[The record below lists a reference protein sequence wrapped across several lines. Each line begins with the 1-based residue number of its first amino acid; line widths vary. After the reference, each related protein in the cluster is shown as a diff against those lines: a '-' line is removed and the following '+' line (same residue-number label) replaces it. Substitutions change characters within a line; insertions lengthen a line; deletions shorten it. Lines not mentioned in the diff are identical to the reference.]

1 MTGESG
7 DNRSDK
13 AIIKSLTD
21 DPVANSLALGC
32 APCPHLPTCG
42 GLCLPAGIMDCLDL
56 CCKTRDRCT
65 RVCRNKPA
73 SFVDQIR
80 EIGGFEFHNVPRTPA
95 RRVHMRSNI
104 APLIYH
110 GSRRVRALRHD
121 TFALR
126 LPDLVN
132 FKTASLKFVDR
143 STLCKSFGID
153 PAAQIILTGVN
164 LDHRIEPWWSLGAKR
179 VPLIHSMVS
188 FGIELVTAPNFS
200 VVLDQPRTDDMHAMK
215 RIAIVFSEF
224 QEHGLAC
231 ALHPN
236 GRTDRDFDRW
246 GEFIANRPEI
256 SVLAYEFITGPGRV
270 ARKPFHLARLADLA
284 HAAGRDLDIIVRGD
298 PSVIPYL
305 RQHFR
310 NVVYIE
316 TTAFMKTIKR
326 QRAER
331 VGNDRLRWTPSP
343 TAPEGDTDQLFAE
356 NLKERSALLALH
368 YYGQPLVLAE
378 AA

>member
-7 DNRSDK
+7 DNRSDE

-32 APCPHLPTCG
+32 APCPHRPTCG
-42 GLCLPAGIMDCLDL
+42 GLCVPAAIMDCLDL
-56 CCKTRDRCT
+56 CCKTPDRCT
-65 RVCRNKPA
+65 RVCGNKPA
-73 SFVDQIR
+73 SFVHQIR
-80 EIGGFEFHNVPRTPA
+80 EIDGFEFHNVPRTPA
-95 RRVHMRSNI
+95 RPVQMRSNI

-110 GSRRVRALRHD
+110 GSCRVRALRHD

-132 FKTASLKFVDR
+132 FKTASLKFADR

-153 PAAQIILTGVN
+153 PDAQIILTGVN

-179 VPLIHSMVS
+179 VPLVHSMVS
-188 FGIELVTAPNFS
+188 LGIELVTTPNFS

-246 GEFIANRPEI
+246 GKFIANRPEI

-270 ARKPFHLARLADLA
+270 ARKPFHLARLADLSR
-284 HAAGRDLDIIVRGD
+284 AAGRDLDIIVRGD

-331 VGNDRLRWTPSP
+331 VGNDMLRWTPSP
-343 TAPEGDTDQLFAE
+343 TAPGGDTDQLFAH

-368 YYGQPLVLAE
+368 HYGQPLVLAE

>member
-1 MTGESG
+1 
-7 DNRSDK
+7 
-13 AIIKSLTD
+13 
-21 DPVANSLALGC
+21 
-32 APCPHLPTCG
+32 
-42 GLCLPAGIMDCLDL
+42 MDCLDL
-56 CCKTRDRCT
+56 CCKAPDRCT
-65 RVCRNKPA
+65 RVCRNRPED
-73 SFVDQIR
+73 FVDQIR
-80 EIGGFEFHNVPRTPA
+80 EIDGFEFHNVPRAPA
-95 RRVHMRSNI
+95 KRVHFRSNVV
-104 APLIYH
+104 PLIYH
-110 GSRRVRALRHD
+110 GSSRARALRHD
-121 TFALR
+121 MFALR
-126 LPDLVN
+126 LPDLVS
-132 FKTASLKFVDR
+132 FKTARLKFADR
-143 STLCKSFGID
+143 AALCRSFGID
-153 PAAQIILTGVN
+153 PAAQIILTGAN

-179 VPLIHSMVS
+179 VPLIQAMVS
-188 FGIELVTAPNFS
+188 LGIELVTAPNFS

-236 GRTDRDFDRW
+236 GRTDKDFDRW
-246 GEFIANRPEI
+246 ARFIADRGEV

-270 ARKPFHLARLADLA
+270 ARKPFHLARLADLSR
-284 HAAGRDLDIIVRGD
+284 AAGLDLDIIVRGD

-316 TTAFMKTIKR
+316 TTAFMKSIKR

-331 VGNDRLRWTPSP
+331 VGNDRLRWTHSP
-343 TAPEGDTDQLFAE
+343 TAPDGDIDQLFAH

-368 YYGQPLVLAE
+368 YYGQPFVLPE

>member
-1 MTGESG
+1 MSGEGG
-7 DNRSDK
+7 DSRSDE

-21 DPVANSLALGC
+21 DPVANSMALGC
-32 APCPHLPTCG
+32 APCPHRTTCG
-42 GLCLPAGIMDCLDL
+42 GLCIPAAIMDCLDL
-56 CCKTRDRCT
+56 CCKTPDRCT
-65 RVCRNKPA
+65 RVCRNKPEF
-73 SFVDQIR
+73 FVEQVR
-80 EIGGFEFHNVPRTPA
+80 EIDGFEFHNVPRAPA
-95 RRVHMRSNI
+95 LRVHIRSNI

-110 GSRRVRALRHD
+110 GSRRAQALRHD
-121 TFALR
+121 MFALR

-132 FKTASLKFVDR
+132 FKTATLKFADR
-143 STLCKSFGID
+143 AALCKSFGID

-179 VPLIHSMVS
+179 APLIRAMASV
-188 FGIELVTAPNFS
+188 GIELVTAPNFS

-236 GRTDRDFDRW
+236 GRTDKDFDRW
-246 GEFIANRPEI
+246 AQFIADRSEI

-270 ARKPFHLARLADLA
+270 ARQPFHLARLAGLA
-284 HAAGRDLDIIVRGD
+284 RAAGRELDIVVRGD
-298 PSVIPYL
+298 PSVITYL

-331 VGNDRLRWTPSP
+331 IGNDRLRWTPSP
-343 TAPEGDTDQLFAE
+343 TGIDDDIDQLFAH
-356 NLKERSALLALH
+356 NLKERSSLLALH
-368 YYGQPLVLAE
+368 HYGQPLVLPE

>member
-1 MTGESG
+1 MTGEGG
-7 DNRSDK
+7 DSRSDET
-13 AIIKSLTD
+13 IIKSLTD
-21 DPVANSLALGC
+21 DPIANSMALGC
-32 APCPHLPTCG
+32 APCPHRPTCG
-42 GLCLPAGIMDCLDL
+42 GLCVSAAIMDCLDL
-56 CCKTRDRCT
+56 CCKNADRCT
-65 RVCRNKPA
+65 RVCRNRPE

-80 EIGGFEFHNVPRTPA
+80 EIDGFEFHNVPRAPA

-110 GSRRVRALRHD
+110 GSRRAHALRHD
-121 TFALR
+121 MFALR

-132 FKTASLKFVDR
+132 FKTARLKFADR
-143 STLCKSFGID
+143 AALCKSFGID

-179 VPLIHSMVS
+179 VPLIHAMVS
-188 FGIELVTAPNFS
+188 LGIDLVTAPNFS

-236 GRTDRDFDRW
+236 GRTDNDFDRW
-246 GEFIANRPEI
+246 ARFIADRPEI

-270 ARKPFHLARLADLA
+270 ARKPYHLARLADLA
-284 HAAGRDLDIIVRGD
+284 RAAGRDLDIVVRGD
-298 PSVIPYL
+298 PSVITYL
-305 RQHFR
+305 RQHYR
-310 NVVYIE
+310 SVVYIE

-343 TAPEGDTDQLFAE
+343 TALDDDIDQLFAY
-356 NLKERSALLALH
+356 NLKERSSLLALQH
-368 YYGQPLVLAE
+368 YGQPLVLPE